1 MQVHAYE
8 RGLFVKELLR
18 LFATLS
24 DPTRLR
30 LLRLVQRQELCVCEL
45 MDALQMPQYKVSRHL
60 RLMRSAGLVEASR
73 SGRWMHYRIS
83 RKVASSSAHQELL
96 KLLDVHL
103 RDLPEVKRDDARLR
117 KRLALRRAGRCV
129 VGQR

>member
-1 MQVHAYE
+1 VKE
-8 RGLFVKELLR
+8 ILGLFAIL
-18 LFATLS
+18 T
-24 DPTRLR
+24 DPARLR
-30 LLRLVQRQELCVCEL
+30 LLRLVLRQELCVCEL
-45 MDALQMPQYKVSRHL
+45 MDALQMPQYKVSRQL

-83 RKVASSSAHQELL
+83 RKAASSGFHQELL
-96 KLLDVHL
+96 KLLDVQL
-103 RDLPEVKRDDARLR
+103 RALPEVKRDDTRLR

>member
-1 MQVHAYE
+1 M
-8 RGLFVKELLR
+8 KELLG
-18 LFATLS
+18 LLATLT

-73 SGRWMHYRIS
+73 SGRWMHYHIS
-83 RKVASSSAHQELL
+83 RKAASSSFHQELL

-103 RDLPEVKRDDARLR
+103 QALPEVKRDDIRLK

>member
-1 MQVHAYE
+1 
-8 RGLFVKELLR
+8 VKELLR
-18 LFATLS
+18 LLATLT

-45 MDALQMPQYKVSRHL
+45 MDALQIPQYKVSRHL
-60 RLMRSAGLVEASR
+60 RLLRSAGLVEASR

-83 RKVASSSAHQELL
+83 HRAASSNFHQQLL
-96 KLLDVHL
+96 KLLEVHL
-103 RDLPEVKRDDARLR
+103 RHLPELRRDDARLE
-117 KRLALRRAGRCV
+117 KRLALRREGRCV